1 MCLAN
6 ALLMSLTDRSL
17 IADWTVRKCGMSL
30 SRLNTG
36 GSCDPSP
43 HVLGINRIKLAA
55 ASDLYAVLTAK
66 PSL

>member
-6 ALLMSLTDRSL
+6 ALLMSLTDRLL
-17 IADWTVRKCGMSL
+17 IADWTVRKCGVCL

-36 GSCDPSP
+36 GSCDPRP
-43 HVLGINRIKLAA
+43 HVLEINRLKLAA
-55 ASDLYAVLTAK
+55 ATDLYAVLTAK